1 MVGTCISRNGF
12 FATMELCLQLAKVPV
27 LLKSIDRKDFDV
39 RKTRKN
45 AQARLQ
51 TKCELETLR
60 SKVKVTLPANF
71 VVAWELSI

>member
-12 FATMELCLQLAKVPV
+12 FATMELCLQLVKVPV

-39 RKTRKN
+39 RKN